1 MASVV
6 NIMKAKLF
14 SLIALISVVTS
25 AFGASQTA
33 PARMYCLSVKVGQGV
48 NAFGDAITLNYA
60 ARPDSADELG
70 PEWPMGHHEIVLP
83 AEVFTYN
90 SNLDLWDD
98 TYGYSSYGLIHIG
111 LPVDVDANGNRF
123 PDFFEVSR
131 ATSVTTS
138 GSFSYWDPYTGAGSG
153 SISGQWTRSAGQKAG
168 TYAMTLF
175 DYELGDWW
183 GTMRG
188 TFEILEYTGTITYTP
203 ATNSVSATVTLAQ
216 TGASANTFQ
225 GPIQFVKDPADWAN
239 TLTNLPGSWLNGS
252 AQTCVFTNEYFFR
265 NPSYP
270 TNYAGYIVFDDD
282 GDEYYT
288 AYGYAIW
295 VLSINDT
302 HDTDG
307 DGIPDFSDIPS
318 ATAPPRRPTISLAR
332 TSTNLLFTIHGDIN
346 HLHEIQQVPVITSSN
361 WQPVVSVTLT
371 NDPQVV
377 PVAFPTGSTFYRVRA
392 Q

>member
-1 MASVV
+1 
-6 NIMKAKLF
+6 
-14 SLIALISVVTS
+14 
-25 AFGASQTA
+25 
-33 PARMYCLSVKVGQGV
+33 MYCLSVKVGQGV
-48 NAFGDAITLNYA
+48 STPYGHAITLNYA

-70 PEWPMGHHEIVLP
+70 PNWPPGHHEIVLP
-83 AEVFTYN
+83 PDFAYN
-90 SNLDLWDD
+90 STLDLWDNYYD
-98 TYGYSSYGLIHIG
+98 YSSYGTIYMN
-111 LPVDVDANGNRF
+111 LPVDTDANGNRF

-131 ATSVTTS
+131 ATSVTTTD
-138 GSFSYWDPYTGAGSG
+138 SFSYYDPQYHLYGSG
-153 SISGQWTRSAGQKAG
+153 SISAVWTRSAGQKAG
-168 TYAMTLF
+168 TYRMTLT
-175 DYELGDWW
+175 DYDLGAYW
-183 GTMRG
+183 GTMQG

-203 ATNSVSATVTLAQ
+203 ATNSVSATMTLAQ
-216 TGASANTFQ
+216 TGAPANTFQ

-239 TLTNLPGSWLNGS
+239 TLTNLPGTWLNGS
-252 AQTCVFTNEYFFR
+252 AQTCVFTNGYFFR

-282 GDEYYT
+282 GDEYWT

-318 ATAPPRRPTISLAR
+318 ATAPPRRPTISIAR

-346 HLHEIQQVPVITSSN
+346 HLHEIQQVPVITSTS